1 MQSRLLLYF
10 LTTHAFKISTPRPL
24 CAKEAHAVQSGQAL
38 QTVLKNRQCV
48 QAGCGNVQD
57 GSSPAPNRL
66 FRWRTDLSV
75 LRRFHTD
82 YIL

>member
-57 GSSPAPNRL
+57 GIIACSKSSFPMEDRFVCAPP
-66 FRWRTDLSV
+66 FS
-75 LRRFHTD
+75 
-82 YIL
+82 